1 MTESL
6 ASASLHTIELGVDGM
21 HCGGCTGRVQRALA
35 GVPGVVDATVDLER
49 QAATITARETV
60 EPARLVDAV
69 GAAGYRATVRE
80 AVAGSDAMAAQ
91 GKHEGSPGVAA
102 TVLLDID
109 GMTCASCVSRVEKAL
124 AKVPGVTRASVN
136 LATERAT
143 VEASAD
149 VSAARLVEAVEQA
162 GYQATPVEPA
172 PSAATLESVDH
183 KAAHSVELDID
194 GMTCASCVSRVEKA
208 LEKVPGV
215 THASVNLATER
226 ATVEASADV
235 SAARLVEAVEQ
246 AGYQATPIESA
257 RAAATSEPVHHK
269 AAHSVELDIDGM
281 TCASC
286 VSRVEKALEKVPG
299 VTHASVNL
307 ATERATVEA
316 SADVSAARLVE
327 AVEQAGYG
335 ATPIEPARAAV
346 TSEPADHKAAR
357 SIDLDIDGMTCAS
370 CVSRVEKALVKV
382 PGVTHA
388 SVNLA
393 TERATVEASADVSA
407 ARLAEAVEQAGY
419 RAAPVES
426 APSAAASEPVHHKAA
441 HSVEFDIDGM
451 TCASCVSRVEK
462 ALAKVPGVA
471 RATVNLATERATVE
485 ASADVSAPRLAEAV
499 EQAGYHATPVESAP
513 SAVTSAPIDR
523 DATHSID
530 LDIGGMTCASCVSR
544 VEKALEKVPG
554 VTHASVNLATER
566 ASVRAAGP
574 LDVDALIAAV
584 TTAGY
589 RATPAPA
596 PSPAADANAA
606 ASSLP
611 AAPDRD
617 ARKRQEALR
626 ERNLVIASAVL
637 SAPLVA
643 PMLAAPLGIDA
654 MLPGWLQLVLAS
666 IVQFGFGA
674 RFYRAAWHAVKARAG
689 NMDLLVALGT
699 SAAYGL
705 SLWML
710 LRDPAHPGH
719 LYFEA
724 SAVIVTLVRFGK
736 WLEAR
741 AKRQTTDAIRALNAL
756 RPDRARIV
764 DNGVE
769 RDVPL
774 AQVRVGTIVSVRP
787 GERLP
792 VDGRV
797 VSGRSHVDE
806 SLITGESLPVPKDD
820 GDAVTA
826 GSINGEG
833 ALVVET
839 TAIGA
844 ETTLARIIRL
854 VESAQAEKAPIQRL
868 VDRVS
873 AVFVPAI
880 LGIAVLTLVGWLLAG
895 AGAETA
901 ILNAVAVLVIAC
913 PCALGLATPAAIM
926 AGTGVAARH
935 GVLIKDAQALELAQ
949 RATVIA
955 FDKTGTLT
963 EGKPSVTAFDAV
975 DLPRDDALALA
986 AAVQRHSDHPLA
998 RAVVAA
1004 YDAQRNAQAAPV
1016 ATDARAVAGRGVEAR
1031 VDGRLLAL
1039 GSTRWRD
1046 ELGIVVPPALDA
1058 RAAELERAGNTISWL
1073 MHADAPRAAI
1083 ALIAFGDTVKPGA
1096 RDAIAALADRHVA
1109 SVLVT
1114 GDNRGSAAAV
1124 AAALGIDEVHAQV
1137 LPDDKARVVAS
1148 LKREH
1153 GGVVAMVGDGINDA
1167 PALAAADVGIAMA
1180 TGTDVAMHTAGI
1192 TLMRGDPALVADA
1205 IDISKRTYRKI
1216 QQNLFWA
1223 FVYNLIGVPLAA
1235 LGWLNPVIAGAAMAF
1250 SSVSVV
1256 TNALLLRRWK
1266 GRAR

>member
-69 GAAGYRATVRE
+69 GAAGYRATVRD

-91 GKHEGSPGVAA
+91 AKQDARPGAAA

-124 AKVPGVTRASVN
+124 AKVAGVTHASVN

-162 GYQATPVEPA
+162 GYR
-172 PSAATLESVDH
+172 ATLIESAPAAVTSQPIDH

-208 LEKVPGV
+208 LAKVPGVTHASVNLATERATVEASAEVSAARLVEAVEQAGYRATLIESAPAAVTSQPIDHKAAHSVELDIDGMTCASCVSRVEKALAKVPGV

-246 AGYQATPIESA
+246 AGY
-257 RAAATSEPVHHK
+257 R
-269 AAHSVELDIDGM
+269 
-281 TCASC
+281 
-286 VSRVEKALEKVPG
+286 
-299 VTHASVNL
+299 
-307 ATERATVEA
+307 
-316 SADVSAARLVE
+316 
-327 AVEQAGYG
+327 
-335 ATPIEPARAAV
+335 
-346 TSEPADHKAAR
+346 
-357 SIDLDIDGMTCAS
+357 
-370 CVSRVEKALVKV
+370 
-382 PGVTHA
+382 
-388 SVNLA
+388 
-393 TERATVEASADVSA
+393 
-407 ARLAEAVEQAGY
+407 
-419 RAAPVES
+419 
-426 APSAAASEPVHHKAA
+426 
-441 HSVEFDIDGM
+441 
-451 TCASCVSRVEK
+451 
-462 ALAKVPGVA
+462 
-471 RATVNLATERATVE
+471 
-485 ASADVSAPRLAEAV
+485 
-499 EQAGYHATPVESAP
+499 ATPVESAP
-513 SAVTSAPIDR
+513 STVTSAPVDR

-574 LDVDALIAAV
+574 LDADALIAAV
-584 TTAGY
+584 TNAGY
-589 RATPAPA
+589 RATLAAA
-596 PSPAADANAA
+596 PSAGAKAA
-606 ASSLP
+606 ASSIP

-626 ERNLVIASAVL
+626 ERNFVIASAVL

-1124 AAALGIDEVHAQV
+1124 AAALGIGEVHAQV

>member
-1 MTESL
+1 MTEPL
-6 ASASLHTIELGVDGM
+6 ASAALNSIVLTVEGM

-35 GVPGVVDATVDLER
+35 GVPGVVDAAVDLADR
-49 QAATITARETV
+49 SATVSAHDAV
-60 EPARLVDAV
+60 DPARLIEAIGD
-69 GAAGYRATVRE
+69 AGYRATLRE
-80 AVAGSDAMAAQ
+80 AVDTGERRADEPAPTSPAA
-91 GKHEGSPGVAA
+91 PAA
-102 TVLLDID
+102 APIELEIE
-109 GMTCASCVSRVEKAL
+109 GMTCASCVARVEKAL
-124 AKVPGVTRASVN
+124 AGVPGVTRASVN

-143 VEASAD
+143 VDAAGVPASRLAD
-149 VSAARLVEAVEQA
+149 AVKQA
-162 GYQATPVEPA
+162 GYLATPVAEPDAAVA
-172 PSAATLESVDH
+172 PPPAAVH
-183 KAAHSVELDID
+183 AELDIG
-194 GMTCASCVSRVEKA
+194 GMTCASCAGRVEKA
-208 LEKVPGV
+208 LANVPGV
-215 THASVNLATER
+215 ARASVNLATER
-226 ATVEASADV
+226 ATVH
-235 SAARLVEAVEQ
+235 
-246 AGYQATPIESA
+246 G
-257 RAAATSEPVHHK
+257 
-269 AAHSVELDIDGM
+269 
-281 TCASC
+281 
-286 VSRVEKALEKVPG
+286 
-299 VTHASVNL
+299 
-307 ATERATVEA
+307 
-316 SADVSAARLVE
+316 
-327 AVEQAGYG
+327 
-335 ATPIEPARAAV
+335 
-346 TSEPADHKAAR
+346 
-357 SIDLDIDGMTCAS
+357 
-370 CVSRVEKALVKV
+370 
-382 PGVTHA
+382 
-388 SVNLA
+388 
-393 TERATVEASADVSA
+393 
-407 ARLAEAVEQAGY
+407 
-419 RAAPVES
+419 AAP
-426 APSAAASEPVHHKAA
+426 
-441 HSVEFDIDGM
+441 
-451 TCASCVSRVEK
+451 
-462 ALAKVPGVA
+462 
-471 RATVNLATERATVE
+471 
-485 ASADVSAPRLAEAV
+485 
-499 EQAGYHATPVESAP
+499 
-513 SAVTSAPIDR
+513 
-523 DATHSID
+523 
-530 LDIGGMTCASCVSR
+530 LDPA
-544 VEKALEKVPG
+544 
-554 VTHASVNLATER
+554 
-566 ASVRAAGP
+566 
-574 LDVDALIAAV
+574 ALIAAV
-584 TTAGY
+584 TAAGY
-589 RATPAPA
+589 RASRVAAPAGASGTPATTSAPA
-596 PSPAADANAA
+596 GTKPEAAKAADA
-606 ASSLP
+606 
-611 AAPDRD
+611 DT
-617 ARKRQEALR
+617 RKRREAIR
-626 ERNLVIASAVL
+626 ERNLVIAAALL
-637 SAPLVA
+637 SAPLIA
-643 PMLAAPLGIDA
+643 PMLAAPFGVDT
-654 MLPGWLQLVLAS
+654 MLNGWLQLVLAS

-674 RFYRAAWHAVKARAG
+674 RFYRAAWYAIKARAG

-710 LRDPAHPGH
+710 LRDPMHPGH

-724 SAVIVTLVRFGK
+724 SAVIITLVRFGK

-741 AKRQTTDAIRALNAL
+741 AKRQTTEAIRALNAL

-764 DNGVE
+764 EHGVE

-774 AQVRVGTIVSVRP
+774 AQVRVGTAVSIRP
-787 GERLP
+787 GERVP

-797 VSGRSHVDE
+797 VSGRSHIDE
-806 SLITGESLPVPKDD
+806 SLITGESLPVAKDG
-820 GDAVTA
+820 GDPVTA

-880 LGIAVLTLVGWLLAG
+880 LGIAALTLIGWLIAG

-975 DLPRDDALALA
+975 GLPRDEALALA

-1004 YDAQRNAQAAPV
+1004 HHADVAARGGATSAPV

-1031 VDGRLLAL
+1031 VAGRLLAL

-1046 ELGIVVPPALDA
+1046 ELDIAVPPALDA

-1073 MHADAPRAAI
+1073 MRADAPRAPL

-1096 RDAIAALADRHVA
+1096 RDAIAALAARGVA

-1124 AAALGIDEVHAQV
+1124 AASLGIGEVHAQV
-1137 LPDDKARVVAS
+1137 LPDDKARVVAE
-1148 LKREH
+1148 LKRTH
-1153 GGVVAMVGDGINDA
+1153 DGIVAMVGDGINDA

-1192 TLMRGDPALVADA
+1192 TLMRGDPSLVADA

-1223 FVYNLIGVPLAA
+1223 FVYNLVGVPLAA

>member
-1 MTESL
+1 MTEPH
-6 ASASLHTIELGVDGM
+6 ACTDMQTIELAIEGM

-35 GVPGVVDATVDLER
+35 AVPGVVEAAVDLDAH
-49 QAATITARETV
+49 AATITAQDTV
-60 EPARLVDAV
+60 EPAQLVAAV
-69 GAAGYRATVRE
+69 DAAGYRAAVRE
-80 AVAGSDAMAAQ
+80 AAVEAADA
-91 GKHEGSPGVAA
+91 VAA
-102 TVLLDID
+102 EHAEHAEHANASPARAVTPPPASAASIELDID

-124 AKVPGVTRASVN
+124 AKVPGVT
-136 LATERAT
+136 
-143 VEASAD
+143 
-149 VSAARLVEAVEQA
+149 
-162 GYQATPVEPA
+162 
-172 PSAATLESVDH
+172 
-183 KAAHSVELDID
+183 
-194 GMTCASCVSRVEKA
+194 
-208 LEKVPGV
+208 
-215 THASVNLATER
+215 HASVNLATER
-226 ATVEASADV
+226 ATIDAAPDV
-235 SAARLVEAVEQ
+235 SASQLADAVRQ
-246 AGYQATPIESA
+246 AGY
-257 RAAATSEPVHHK
+257 
-269 AAHSVELDIDGM
+269 D
-281 TCASC
+281 
-286 VSRVEKALEKVPG
+286 
-299 VTHASVNL
+299 
-307 ATERATVEA
+307 
-316 SADVSAARLVE
+316 
-327 AVEQAGYG
+327 
-335 ATPIEPARAAV
+335 
-346 TSEPADHKAAR
+346 
-357 SIDLDIDGMTCAS
+357 
-370 CVSRVEKALVKV
+370 
-382 PGVTHA
+382 
-388 SVNLA
+388 
-393 TERATVEASADVSA
+393 
-407 ARLAEAVEQAGY
+407 
-419 RAAPVES
+419 
-426 APSAAASEPVHHKAA
+426 
-441 HSVEFDIDGM
+441 
-451 TCASCVSRVEK
+451 
-462 ALAKVPGVA
+462 
-471 RATVNLATERATVE
+471 
-485 ASADVSAPRLAEAV
+485 
-499 EQAGYHATPVESAP
+499 ATPVAAP
-513 SAVTSAPIDR
+513 PPAASR
-523 DATHSID
+523 DFEF
-530 LDIGGMTCASCVSR
+530 DIGGMTCASCVGR
-544 VEKALEKVPG
+544 VEKALAAVPG

-566 ASVRAAGP
+566 ASVHGTGALDAAT
-574 LDVDALIAAV
+574 LIAAV

-589 RATPAPA
+589 RA
-596 PSPAADANAA
+596 
-606 ASSLP
+606 SLA
-611 AAPDRD
+611 AAPDTGASTDAAAHAGEPAQAPD
-617 ARKRQEALR
+617 ARKRREAIR
-626 ERNLVIASAVL
+626 ERNLVIGSAVL
-637 SAPLVA
+637 SAPLVL
-643 PMLAAPLGIDA
+643 PMLVGQFGIDA

-674 RFYRAAWHAVKARAG
+674 RFYRAAWHAVKARTG

-699 SAAYGL
+699 SAAFGL

-724 SAVIVTLVRFGK
+724 SAVIITLVRFGK

-741 AKRQTTDAIRALNAL
+741 AKRQTTEAIRALNAL
-756 RPDRARIV
+756 RPDRARVVEHGI
-764 DNGVE
+764 E

-774 AQVRVGTIVSVRP
+774 AQVRVGTTVSIRP
-787 GERLP
+787 GERVP
-792 VDGRV
+792 VDGRI

-820 GDAVTA
+820 GDPVTA

-873 AVFVPAI
+873 EVFVPAI
-880 LGIAVLTLVGWLLAG
+880 LGIAVLTLVGWLIAG
-895 AGAETA
+895 AGTETA

-975 DLPRDDALALA
+975 GIPREQALALA
-986 AAVQRHSDHPLA
+986 AAVQRQSDHPLA
-998 RAVVAA
+998 RAVV
-1004 YDAQRNAQAAPV
+1004 DAHDADVVARGGVTASTKAV

-1031 VDGRLLAL
+1031 VGGQLLAL

-1046 ELGIVVPPALDA
+1046 ELGIVVSPELDA

-1073 MHADAPRAAI
+1073 MRADAPRAPL

-1096 RDAIAALADRHVA
+1096 RDAVAALTARGVA

-1124 AAALGIDEVHAQV
+1124 AATLGIGEVHAQV
-1137 LPDDKARVVAS
+1137 LPDDKARVVAE
-1148 LKREH
+1148 LKRTH
-1153 GGVVAMVGDGINDA
+1153 GGIVAMVGDGINDA

>member
-1 MTESL
+1 MTEPL
-6 ASASLHTIELGVDGM
+6 VSAALNTIVLTVEGM

-35 GVPGVVDATVDLER
+35 DVPGVVDATVDLDGGS
-49 QAATITARETV
+49 ATVNAHDTV
-60 EPARLVDAV
+60 DPARLVTAV
-69 GAAGYRATVRE
+69 GEAGYRAALRE
-80 AVAGSDAMAAQ
+80 PADTDGHRAAASQ
-91 GKHEGSPGVAA
+91 PTPARPAAAA
-102 TVLLDID
+102 TPIELDID
-109 GMTCASCVSRVEKAL
+109 GMTCASCAGRVEKAL

-143 VEASAD
+143 VETEGGVPASRLAD
-149 VSAARLVEAVEQA
+149 AV
-162 GYQATPVEPA
+162 
-172 PSAATLESVDH
+172 
-183 KAAHSVELDID
+183 K
-194 GMTCASCVSRVEKA
+194 
-208 LEKVPGV
+208 
-215 THASVNLATER
+215 
-226 ATVEASADV
+226 
-235 SAARLVEAVEQ
+235 
-246 AGYQATPIESA
+246 
-257 RAAATSEPVHHK
+257 
-269 AAHSVELDIDGM
+269 
-281 TCASC
+281 
-286 VSRVEKALEKVPG
+286 
-299 VTHASVNL
+299 
-307 ATERATVEA
+307 
-316 SADVSAARLVE
+316 
-327 AVEQAGYG
+327 QAGYG
-335 ATPIEPARAAV
+335 ATPVAEPDADIAP
-346 TSEPADHKAAR
+346 PA
-357 SIDLDIDGMTCAS
+357 
-370 CVSRVEKALVKV
+370 
-382 PGVTHA
+382 A
-388 SVNLA
+388 SV
-393 TERATVEASADVSA
+393 D
-407 ARLAEAVEQAGY
+407 AE
-419 RAAPVES
+419 
-426 APSAAASEPVHHKAA
+426 
-441 HSVEFDIDGM
+441 
-451 TCASCVSRVEK
+451 
-462 ALAKVPGVA
+462 
-471 RATVNLATERATVE
+471 
-485 ASADVSAPRLAEAV
+485 
-499 EQAGYHATPVESAP
+499 
-513 SAVTSAPIDR
+513 
-523 DATHSID
+523 
-530 LDIGGMTCASCVSR
+530 LDIGGMTCASCAGR
-544 VEKALEKVPG
+544 VEKALANVPG

-566 ASVRAAGP
+566 ASVHGATA
-574 LDVDALIAAV
+574 LDPAALIAAV
-584 TTAGY
+584 TAAGY
-589 RATPAPA
+589 RASSVAAPA
-596 PSPAADANAA
+596 AGASGAATITAPASTPSAD
-606 ASSLP
+606 
-611 AAPDRD
+611 D
-617 ARKRQEALR
+617 RKRREAIR
-626 ERNLVIASAVL
+626 DRNLVIAAAVL
-637 SAPLVA
+637 SAPLMA
-643 PMLAAPLGIDA
+643 PMFAAPFGVDA

-674 RFYRAAWHAVKARAG
+674 RFYRAAWHAIKARTG

-724 SAVIVTLVRFGK
+724 SAVIITLVRFGK

-756 RPDRARIV
+756 RPDRARV
-764 DNGVE
+764 VEHGVE

-774 AQVRVGTIVSVRP
+774 AQVRVGTRVGIRP
-787 GERLP
+787 GERVP
-792 VDGRV
+792 VDGRI

-806 SLITGESLPVPKDD
+806 SLITGESLPVAKDD
-820 GDAVTA
+820 GDPVTA

-880 LGIAVLTLVGWLLAG
+880 LGIAALTFVGWMFAG

-963 EGKPSVTAFDAV
+963 EGKPSVTAFDAIGM
-975 DLPRDDALALA
+975 PRDAALALA
-986 AAVQRHSDHPLA
+986 AAVQRRSDHPLA

-1004 YDAQRNAQAAPV
+1004 HDADVAARGGASAAPV
-1016 ATDARAVAGRGVEAR
+1016 AADAAAARAVAGRGVEAR
-1031 VDGRLLAL
+1031 VDGQLLAL

-1073 MHADAPRAAI
+1073 MRADVPRAAL
-1083 ALIAFGDTVKPGA
+1083 ALIAFGDTVKASA
-1096 RDAIAALADRHVA
+1096 REAIAALAARGVA
-1109 SVLVT
+1109 SALVT

-1124 AAALGIDEVHAQV
+1124 AASLGIGEVHAQV
-1137 LPDDKARVVAS
+1137 LPDDKARVVAE
-1148 LKREH
+1148 LKRTH
-1153 GGVVAMVGDGINDA
+1153 DGIVAMVGDGINDA

-1223 FVYNLIGVPLAA
+1223 FVYNLVGVPLAA

-1266 GRAR
+1266 GQAR

>member
-1 MTESL
+1 MTEPL
-6 ASASLHTIELGVDGM
+6 ASAALNTIVLTVDGM

-35 GVPGVVDATVDLER
+35 GVPGVVDAAVDLADRSATMSAHDTVD
-49 QAATITARETV
+49 
-60 EPARLVDAV
+60 PARLVEAV
-69 GAAGYRATVRE
+69 SDAGYRATLRE
-80 AVAGSDAMAAQ
+80 SADTSGRHADA
-91 GKHEGSPGVAA
+91 AA
-102 TVLLDID
+102 TASPAAPATAPIELEIE
-109 GMTCASCVSRVEKAL
+109 GMTCASCVARVEKAL
-124 AKVPGVTRASVN
+124 AGVPGVTRASVN

-143 VEASAD
+143 VD
-149 VSAARLVEAVEQA
+149 AAAGVTTAQLVDAVRQA
-162 GYQATPVEPA
+162 GYQATPVAEPEPTIA
-172 PSAATLESVDH
+172 PDAALG
-183 KAAHSVELDID
+183 AIELDIG
-194 GMTCASCVSRVEKA
+194 GMTCASCAGRVEKA
-208 LEKVPGV
+208 LSNVPGV
-215 THASVNLATER
+215 ARASVNLATER
-226 ATVEASADV
+226 ATVH
-235 SAARLVEAVEQ
+235 
-246 AGYQATPIESA
+246 G
-257 RAAATSEPVHHK
+257 
-269 AAHSVELDIDGM
+269 
-281 TCASC
+281 
-286 VSRVEKALEKVPG
+286 
-299 VTHASVNL
+299 
-307 ATERATVEA
+307 
-316 SADVSAARLVE
+316 
-327 AVEQAGYG
+327 
-335 ATPIEPARAAV
+335 
-346 TSEPADHKAAR
+346 
-357 SIDLDIDGMTCAS
+357 
-370 CVSRVEKALVKV
+370 
-382 PGVTHA
+382 
-388 SVNLA
+388 
-393 TERATVEASADVSA
+393 
-407 ARLAEAVEQAGY
+407 
-419 RAAPVES
+419 AAP
-426 APSAAASEPVHHKAA
+426 
-441 HSVEFDIDGM
+441 
-451 TCASCVSRVEK
+451 
-462 ALAKVPGVA
+462 
-471 RATVNLATERATVE
+471 
-485 ASADVSAPRLAEAV
+485 
-499 EQAGYHATPVESAP
+499 
-513 SAVTSAPIDR
+513 
-523 DATHSID
+523 
-530 LDIGGMTCASCVSR
+530 LDPA
-544 VEKALEKVPG
+544 
-554 VTHASVNLATER
+554 
-566 ASVRAAGP
+566 
-574 LDVDALIAAV
+574 ALIAAV
-584 TTAGY
+584 TAAGY
-589 RATPAPA
+589 RASRVAAPLA
-596 PSPAADANAA
+596 G
-606 ASSLP
+606 ASGLP
-611 AAPDRD
+611 AAAGAPASQKPGATD
-617 ARKRQEALR
+617 ADTRKRREAIR
-626 ERNLVIASAVL
+626 ERNLVIAAALL
-637 SAPLVA
+637 SAPLIA
-643 PMLAAPLGIDA
+643 PMFAAPFGVDA
-654 MLPGWLQLVLAS
+654 MLNGWLQLVLAS
-666 IVQFGFGA
+666 LVQFGFGA
-674 RFYRAAWHAVKARAG
+674 RFYRAAWHAIKARAG

-710 LRDPAHPGH
+710 LRDPMHPGH

-724 SAVIVTLVRFGK
+724 SAVIITLVRFGK

-741 AKRQTTDAIRALNAL
+741 AKRQTTEAIRALNAL

-764 DNGVE
+764 EHGVE

-774 AQVRVGTIVSVRP
+774 AQVRVGTAVSIRP
-787 GERLP
+787 GERVP

-797 VSGRSHVDE
+797 VSGRSHIDE
-806 SLITGESLPVPKDD
+806 SLITGESLPVAKDD
-820 GDAVTA
+820 GDPVTA

-880 LGIAVLTLVGWLLAG
+880 LGIAALTLIGWLIAG

-975 DLPRDDALALA
+975 GLPRDEALALA

-1004 YDAQRNAQAAPV
+1004 HHADVAARGGATSAPV

-1031 VDGRLLAL
+1031 VAGRLLAL

-1046 ELGIVVPPALDA
+1046 ELGLAVPPALDA

-1073 MHADAPRAAI
+1073 MRADAPRAPL

-1096 RDAIAALADRHVA
+1096 RDAIAALAARGVA

-1124 AAALGIDEVHAQV
+1124 AASLGIGEVHAQV
-1137 LPDDKARVVAS
+1137 LPDDKARVVAE
-1148 LKREH
+1148 LKRTH
-1153 GGVVAMVGDGINDA
+1153 DGIVAMVGDGINDA

-1192 TLMRGDPALVADA
+1192 TLMRGDPSLVADA

-1223 FVYNLIGVPLAA
+1223 FVYNLVGVPLAA

>member
-1 MTESL
+1 MTEPL
-6 ASASLHTIELGVDGM
+6 ASAALQTIELSVDGM

-35 GVPGVVDATVDLER
+35 AVPGVVDATVDLDAH
-49 QAATITARETV
+49 AATITAQDTV
-60 EPARLVDAV
+60 EPGRLVDAV
-69 GAAGYRATVRE
+69 REAGYRATVCEATVE
-80 AVAGSDAMAAQ
+80 AVATTHAAHAP
-91 GKHEGSPGVAA
+91 HETTPPAPAAAA
-102 TVLLDID
+102 TIELDID

-143 VEASAD
+143 VDASND
-149 VSAARLVEAVEQA
+149 VSAAQLVDAVKQA
-162 GYQATPVEPA
+162 GYGATPAAVATPPA
-172 PSAATLESVDH
+172 TSAAAD
-183 KAAHSVELDID
+183 VELDIG
-194 GMTCASCVSRVEKA
+194 GMTCASCV
-208 LEKVPGV
+208 G
-215 THASVNLATER
+215 
-226 ATVEASADV
+226 
-235 SAARLVEAVEQ
+235 
-246 AGYQATPIESA
+246 
-257 RAAATSEPVHHK
+257 
-269 AAHSVELDIDGM
+269 
-281 TCASC
+281 
-286 VSRVEKALEKVPG
+286 
-299 VTHASVNL
+299 
-307 ATERATVEA
+307 
-316 SADVSAARLVE
+316 
-327 AVEQAGYG
+327 
-335 ATPIEPARAAV
+335 
-346 TSEPADHKAAR
+346 
-357 SIDLDIDGMTCAS
+357 
-370 CVSRVEKALVKV
+370 
-382 PGVTHA
+382 
-388 SVNLA
+388 
-393 TERATVEASADVSA
+393 
-407 ARLAEAVEQAGY
+407 
-419 RAAPVES
+419 
-426 APSAAASEPVHHKAA
+426 
-441 HSVEFDIDGM
+441 
-451 TCASCVSRVEK
+451 RVEK
-462 ALAKVPGVA
+462 ALAAVPGVA
-471 RATVNLATERATVE
+471 RATVNLATERASVHG
-485 ASADVSAPRLAEAV
+485 
-499 EQAGYHATPVESAP
+499 AGALDAAT
-513 SAVTSAPIDR
+513 
-523 DATHSID
+523 
-530 LDIGGMTCASCVSR
+530 
-544 VEKALEKVPG
+544 
-554 VTHASVNLATER
+554 
-566 ASVRAAGP
+566 
-574 LDVDALIAAV
+574 LIAAV

-589 RATPAPA
+589 HA
-596 PSPAADANAA
+596 
-606 ASSLP
+606 SLP
-611 AAPDRD
+611 ASATIDANFQPASPAPDPD
-617 ARKRQEALR
+617 ARKRSEAIR
-626 ERNLVIASAVL
+626 ERNLVIGAAVL

-643 PMLAAPLGIDA
+643 PMLAAPFGIDL

-674 RFYRAAWHAVKARAG
+674 RFYRAAWHAVKARTG

-736 WLEAR
+736 WLESR
-741 AKRQTTDAIRALNAL
+741 AKRQTTEAIRALNAL

-764 DNGVE
+764 EHGVE

-774 AQVRVGTIVSVRP
+774 SQVRVGTHVGIRP
-787 GERLP
+787 GERVP
-792 VDGRV
+792 VDGRI
-797 VSGRSHVDE
+797 VSGRSHIDE

-873 AVFVPAI
+873 EVFVPAI
-880 LGIAVLTLVGWLLAG
+880 LGIAVLTLVGWLIAG
-895 AGAETA
+895 AGMETA

-949 RATVIA
+949 RTTVIA

-975 DLPRDDALALA
+975 GAPHAEALALA
-986 AAVQRHSDHPLA
+986 AAVQRQSDHPLA
-998 RAVVAA
+998 RAVVAVH
-1004 YDAQRNAQAAPV
+1004 DADVAAQGGAAESVV
-1016 ATDARAVAGRGVEAR
+1016 ATDARAVAGRGVEAHVGGQR
-1031 VDGRLLAL
+1031 LAL

-1046 ELGIVVPPALDA
+1046 ELGIAVPPALDA

-1073 MHADAPRAAI
+1073 MRADAPRAVL

-1096 RDAIAALADRHVA
+1096 RDAIAALSARGVA
-1109 SVLVT
+1109 SALVT

-1124 AAALGIDEVHAQV
+1124 AAALGIGEVHAQV
-1137 LPDDKARVVAS
+1137 LPDDKARVVAE
-1148 LKREH
+1148 LKRTH

-1223 FVYNLIGVPLAA
+1223 FVYNLVGVPLAA
-1235 LGWLNPVIAGAAMAF
+1235 LGLLNPVIAGAAMAF

>member
-1 MTESL
+1 
-6 ASASLHTIELGVDGM
+6 
-21 HCGGCTGRVQRALA
+21 
-35 GVPGVVDATVDLER
+35 
-49 QAATITARETV
+49 
-60 EPARLVDAV
+60 
-69 GAAGYRATVRE
+69 
-80 AVAGSDAMAAQ
+80 
-91 GKHEGSPGVAA
+91 
-102 TVLLDID
+102 ID

-124 AKVPGVTRASVN
+124 AKVPGVTHASVN

-143 VEASAD
+143 VEASAE

-162 GYQATPVEPA
+162 GYR
-172 PSAATLESVDH
+172 ATLIESAPAAVTSQPIDH

-208 LEKVPGV
+208 LAKVPGV

-246 AGYQATPIESA
+246 AGY
-257 RAAATSEPVHHK
+257 R
-269 AAHSVELDIDGM
+269 
-281 TCASC
+281 
-286 VSRVEKALEKVPG
+286 
-299 VTHASVNL
+299 
-307 ATERATVEA
+307 
-316 SADVSAARLVE
+316 
-327 AVEQAGYG
+327 
-335 ATPIEPARAAV
+335 
-346 TSEPADHKAAR
+346 
-357 SIDLDIDGMTCAS
+357 
-370 CVSRVEKALVKV
+370 
-382 PGVTHA
+382 
-388 SVNLA
+388 
-393 TERATVEASADVSA
+393 
-407 ARLAEAVEQAGY
+407 
-419 RAAPVES
+419 
-426 APSAAASEPVHHKAA
+426 
-441 HSVEFDIDGM
+441 
-451 TCASCVSRVEK
+451 
-462 ALAKVPGVA
+462 
-471 RATVNLATERATVE
+471 
-485 ASADVSAPRLAEAV
+485 
-499 EQAGYHATPVESAP
+499 ATPVESAP
-513 SAVTSAPIDR
+513 STVTSAPVDR

-574 LDVDALIAAV
+574 LDADALIAAV
-584 TTAGY
+584 TNAGY
-589 RATPAPA
+589 RATLAAA
-596 PSPAADANAA
+596 PSAGAKAA
-606 ASSLP
+606 ASSIP

-1124 AAALGIDEVHAQV
+1124 AAALGIGEVHAQV

>member
-1 MTESL
+1 MTEPL
-6 ASASLHTIELGVDGM
+6 ATAALQTVELTVDGM

-35 GVPGVVDATVDLER
+35 AVPGVVEAAVDLDAHAATVIAHD
-49 QAATITARETV
+49 AV
-60 EPARLVDAV
+60 EPAQLVDAV

-80 AVAGSDAMAAQ
+80 ATGAAAAAAPAGHATR
-91 GKHEGSPGVAA
+91 VAA
-102 TVLLDID
+102 PPVTATPATATATATTIELDID

-124 AKVPGVTRASVN
+124 AKVPGVTRATVN

-143 VEASAD
+143 IDAAAD
-149 VSAARLVEAVEQA
+149 VSASQLTDAVRQA
-162 GYQATPVEPA
+162 GYGATPLAPDTAALPA
-172 PSAATLESVDH
+172 PSASPASASLEL
-183 KAAHSVELDID
+183 AID

-226 ATVEASADV
+226 ASVHGTGALD
-235 SAARLVEAVEQ
+235 
-246 AGYQATPIESA
+246 
-257 RAAATSEPVHHK
+257 AAT
-269 AAHSVELDIDGM
+269 
-281 TCASC
+281 
-286 VSRVEKALEKVPG
+286 
-299 VTHASVNL
+299 
-307 ATERATVEA
+307 
-316 SADVSAARLVE
+316 
-327 AVEQAGYG
+327 
-335 ATPIEPARAAV
+335 
-346 TSEPADHKAAR
+346 
-357 SIDLDIDGMTCAS
+357 
-370 CVSRVEKALVKV
+370 
-382 PGVTHA
+382 
-388 SVNLA
+388 
-393 TERATVEASADVSA
+393 
-407 ARLAEAVEQAGY
+407 
-419 RAAPVES
+419 
-426 APSAAASEPVHHKAA
+426 
-441 HSVEFDIDGM
+441 
-451 TCASCVSRVEK
+451 
-462 ALAKVPGVA
+462 
-471 RATVNLATERATVE
+471 
-485 ASADVSAPRLAEAV
+485 
-499 EQAGYHATPVESAP
+499 
-513 SAVTSAPIDR
+513 
-523 DATHSID
+523 
-530 LDIGGMTCASCVSR
+530 
-544 VEKALEKVPG
+544 
-554 VTHASVNLATER
+554 
-566 ASVRAAGP
+566 
-574 LDVDALIAAV
+574 LIAAV

-589 RATPAPA
+589 QASLAASPDAGASTDATARAGT
-596 PSPAADANAA
+596 DAA
-606 ASSLP
+606 AQ
-611 AAPDRD
+611 APD
-617 ARKRQEALR
+617 ARKQREAIR
-626 ERNLVIASAVL
+626 ERNLVIGSAVL
-637 SAPLVA
+637 SAPLVV
-643 PMLAAPLGIDA
+643 PMLVAPFGFDA

-674 RFYRAAWHAVKARAG
+674 RFYRAAWHAVKARTG

-699 SAAYGL
+699 SAAFGL

-741 AKRQTTDAIRALNAL
+741 AKRQTTEAIRALNAL

-764 DNGVE
+764 EHGVE

-774 AQVRVGTIVSVRP
+774 AQVRVGTTVSIRP
-787 GERLP
+787 GERVP
-792 VDGRV
+792 VDGRI

-820 GDAVTA
+820 GDPVTA

-873 AVFVPAI
+873 EVFVPAI
-880 LGIAVLTLVGWLLAG
+880 LGIAVLTLIGWLIAG
-895 AGAETA
+895 AGTETA

-949 RATVIA
+949 RTTVIA

-975 DLPRDDALALA
+975 GIPREQALTLA
-986 AAVQRHSDHPLA
+986 AAVQRQSDHPLA

-1004 YDAQRNAQAAPV
+1004 HDADVLARGGGAGSAEIVAA
-1016 ATDARAVAGRGVEAR
+1016 DARAVAGRGVEAR
-1031 VDGRLLAL
+1031 VDGQRLAL

-1046 ELGIVVPPALDA
+1046 ELGIVVPPELDA

-1073 MHADAPRAAI
+1073 MRADAPRALL

-1096 RDAIAALADRHVA
+1096 RDAVAALSARGVA

-1124 AAALGIDEVHAQV
+1124 AASLGIGEVHAQV
-1137 LPDDKARVVAS
+1137 LPDDKARVVTE
-1148 LKREH
+1148 LKRTH
-1153 GGVVAMVGDGINDA
+1153 GGIVAMVGDGINDA